1 MPVMDRYESMKM
13 LSSSASQYLPP
24 DYLQPLPT
32 TLDAKNS
39 PLALLA
45 QTCSSIGKDPPSK
58 SIIPPLER
66 KESVGKVSPV
76 GSEPDSK
83 ATTPLAEKDGRNSSN
98 TQRTSRNDTKGISN
112 FYPISTSSPKPE
124 KCQTDSHKTK
134 DEGKYND
141 NERKSPQVITR
152 PRSSSSSA
160 SGLKP
165 NIDRASPRPK
175 TNEHTKEL
183 HDSKYSPPAKSQRS
197 DSPIRRD
204 SSPYQDAKHQHSL
217 YQGLPYGPFSLP
229 NIPFPGGMQPSVET
243 LVAAGYPYGLQGHTS
258 YSLASAHALAAH
270 QAALKSGSSAALSQ
284 YMQYARMRNP
294 TAPSACKDPYC
305 TNCVSAAS
313 QNSHLSQCSSPGCAQ
328 CSHEKAL
335 QGLGMF
341 GLPGSNPLHSPF
353 SVPSSAAV
361 GLTHLHNLYA
371 QNLLTQQ
378 GQQHVCNWMMG
389 SDYCGKRFNS
399 SEELLQHLRTH
410 TSGGESALSAYGSL
424 GLSIPTPSDLP
435 PGLSGYLGSSGN
447 ISPETL
453 RRMYPTSISPL
464 SGSALSNRYH
474 PYKPALSNMPTGIP
488 SQQSLSS
495 LGPYYSPYSLYAQ
508 RIGAAAVP

>member
-1 MPVMDRYESMKM
+1 M
-13 LSSSASQYLPP
+13 
-24 DYLQPLPT
+24 
-32 TLDAKNS
+32 DAKNS

-58 SIIPPLER
+58 SIIPPIEKKDLST
-66 KESVGKVSPV
+66 KSPH
-76 GSEPDSK
+76 SDSDYDSK
-83 ATTPLAEKDGRNSSN
+83 ASISIEKDS
-98 TQRTSRNDTKGISN
+98 GISAN
-112 FYPISTSSPKPE
+112 TNRSNRNETKDITHFYPISTSSPKPE
-124 KCQTDSHKTK
+124 KSHADNHRTK
-134 DEGKYND
+134 DDRKLSDND
-141 NERKSPQVITR
+141 TKSPQTNSR
-152 PRSSSSSA
+152 PMSSSSTS
-160 SGLKP
+160 SGLNGLKS

-175 TNEHTKEL
+175 TSEHTKEVR
-183 HDSKYSPPAKSQRS
+183 DSKYSPPLKSQRS
-197 DSPIRRD
+197 ESPIKREY
-204 SSPYQDAKHQHSL
+204 SPGQDAKLQHSL

-229 NIPFPGGMQPSVET
+229 SVPYGGSMQPTAEA
-243 LVAAGYPYGLQGHTS
+243 LAAAGYAYGLPAHSG
-258 YSLASAHALAAH
+258 YSIASAHALAAH

-294 TAPSACKDPYC
+294 VGPTPCKDPYC
-305 TNCVSAAS
+305 TNCVSALPQS
-313 QNSHLSQCSSPGCAQ
+313 SHLSQCTSPGCAQ
-328 CSHEKAL
+328 CTHEKSL
-335 QGLGMF
+335 HGLGLF
-341 GLPGSNPLHSPF
+341 GIPSSNPLHSPF
-353 SVPSSAAV
+353 NVPSSASV

-389 SDYCGKRFNS
+389 NDYCGKRFNS

-410 TSGGESALSAYGSL
+410 TSGVESPLNAYSSL
-424 GLSIPTPSDLP
+424 GLSIPPVTDLP
-435 PGLSGYLGSSGN
+435 PGFPGYLGSNGN

-474 PYKPALSNMPTGIP
+474 PYKSALSNIP
-488 SQQSLSS
+488 SGLPQHQSLSS